1 MASRMGVT
9 TAMVACLG
17 DDSYGAGYL
26 ENLSGR
32 GIDCASVRRD
42 AGASTGIAQVCCRS
56 CLVDD
61 RLEGRGRE
69 ERDTFS

>member
-1 MASRMGVT
+1 MASCMGVS

-17 DDSYGAGYL
+17 DDSYGASYL

-42 AGASTGIAQVCCRS
+42 AGASTGIAQVCRLAW
-56 CLVDD
+56 LV
-61 RLEGRGRE
+61 
-69 ERDTFS
+69 

>member
-1 MASRMGVT
+1 MASRMGVS

-17 DDSYGAGYL
+17 DDSYGASYL

-42 AGASTGIAQVCCRS
+42 AGASTGIAQVCMYVIC
-56 CLVDD
+56 
-61 RLEGRGRE
+61 
-69 ERDTFS
+69 